1 LHEVGNLK
9 GRLDHLFDAYNSL
22 ESVLRSDL
30 ENNSSRIDEQIR
42 DMMDKVHESLEFKMR
57 DAEGNLAEILEE
69 ALIAR
74 VTEESK
80 KLKKKLSDKLKGQ
93 YDEFTKNID
102 MSMMSAKE
110 ALVNQN
116 LELHSV
122 SDAKMHAEVREIL
135 DSLTQQ
141 QENELSRFIELAKQ
155 ELDKCI
161 SRTELKLSDDVNRRI
176 GEEVL
181 KMTALCEHNRVED
194 KLILKNSVVGIEK
207 EVSAMTQASS
217 DYVKSMEKSCERK
230 IMTSFEIELSKLQQQ
245 SNLKMLELQK
255 DIQDFKQ
262 LQMETQKISLN
273 RQQETIDEKLTSSLL
288 RFRDDLGLSIEG
300 KTKSFQLQLMT
311 VNEQMLARLTEKIAA
326 GLQCCKD
333 DLNNVVDV
341 VMLQISASQAQ
352 CQQLVTQQAMDCSVE
367 LKRTCSHTVDL
378 AVDNLSSTSRS
389 IFQHVKD
396 DAQQYIE
403 DHLGKVEM
411 EVKTMWSETGNL
423 LHKNIIHELE
433 KIRIY
438 DKERMQRV
446 DETLSYLEIFALKME
461 RDFQNVS
468 PRAEDISNPAESSG
482 IPQPNF
488 LSSLPIQISSD
499 IDINSLSFSYPVSSP
514 SIAPYRSPGYERS
527 STGNA
532 NNVKLADAKS
542 SSQIPREPEP
552 ALTSVVHFA
561 RIEFRI
567 QELNQLLESLKNK
580 VSSLDESTTHLE
592 KKLVDIEDD
601 NIKNVF
607 PKLNESQLQIS
618 LFCESVNLLQ
628 REHTLL
634 ANKIAEGTSAPT
646 EQSATME
653 VNSHD
658 SSNGRSCAQEPSLDH
673 CRLDTLQN
681 FVNSLQV
688 EVISLGAELKLKT
701 EASAHANLNVD
712 VKLSE
717 LDSVRAQL
725 QDFDCRMNALS
736 VSVTTN
742 NRDMESYITLVESLN
757 HDYSGSEQK
766 LTAVE
771 VKIDGT
777 VDNVRTNTLALGSV
791 DKRLS
796 LLEEQTQLL
805 NIKCDDSLDQVKQC
819 LLAHS
824 TCREHFTE
832 EISQNKV
839 KLAELTSSLLVE
851 ESNVERLTMLQTTL
865 SAQALQ
871 LGDTEF
877 SLKQNHRTVELLE
890 QQLCETVLTCEK
902 VGSEL
907 SDIKNSC
914 GQMELSLHEL
924 RLQVASAAS
933 NAASPSSTVSFAEK
947 LREDFA
953 MLQSE
958 VRELQQHLQSREDC
972 APAGDLLIAVDR
984 FAEDTV
990 HEKLL
995 AFDKCL
1001 QHQHG
1006 VHEQIFSRLN
1016 ELTSGAL
1023 SHELQIDDLKSQV
1036 AEFLLESDVM
1046 VAKAEQRKLIE
1057 TLDGISLPGYARVCT
1072 EVVEL
1077 KASMLGLSERFS
1089 RFVNSATG
1097 DLASS
1102 TENNKHHGM
1111 CASLP
1116 RAPPK
1121 IDCLMSHGTAVAQVF
1136 NSRGDYDFGQD
1147 DSSFC
1152 SRDEPDADSVTKQVR
1167 VVDGT
1172 VRSPPSGSANFDEAH
1187 LNLHVSA
1194 DDSFKDENSIATSS
1208 ENDEGDNDAN
1218 DSSVIDFDVT
1228 SAAVHDVPDSGYS
1241 VAPVTS
1247 PIVGRTDPQA
1257 GIMGDSFNISFENEE
1272 QESVLY
1278 NTLFRELPDD
1288 KNVNSN
1294 GAALSNSP
1302 TTASV
1307 LDASGADTGRGVNDS
1322 LCQVNWSVGAED
1334 QNAQAANSSSKQV
1347 GGDDR
1352 FSFDRIYSV
1361 NSEISG
1367 VNKLGSRRSSPSL
1380 QVLVAVGTS
1389 PKSESWLLDNA
1400 APVTTEL
1407 SHAASKVAVV
1417 DSALITAEQY
1427 AFVIIGSEGNPSS
1440 IQEGLPKTTTETDE
1454 IEQLTANLETAQVA
1468 LVKHALANE
1477 LEAASVLAT
1486 AHDLMDHNMGA
1497 EADAHGHH
1505 DRSDQCEVP
1514 TESSAVPS
1522 YPNIGDGVDLGSDN
1536 EEPQIPVFMSPSKY
1550 CHFDTGADDDSFESD
1565 EECSVGTEDNNDRA
1579 LNSLGVAP
1587 TLALGTAAEEVLSAH
1602 SNLHVVDFECSVEFL
1617 NANVLVESAVGE
1629 AVEVTVTN
1637 VNVHVPEEYIYLE
1650 SHMLAMADNIADI
1663 FGAGVLESF
1672 PEGDDSVEQSEN
1684 DKQETVRSEAAVRSL
1699 SAVDVIKTDLTYRSG
1714 PTAPL
1719 IETDDVSRLKAF
1731 GDLDAEEPAGLV
1743 SESVDVADHE
1753 AGQNS
1758 TAASVEGTVD
1768 ERITCGGSVSS
1779 NEDHVVV
1786 TMQTNR
1792 YAAFDGGMN
1801 EDISSSDDE
1810 AASSE
1815 AGLQSM
1821 DSPAGIVHLAFEEG
1835 SLGNEMEDIETSVE
1849 IADTVSVFTFDSRD
1863 STPPKEQ
1870 KIKAID
1876 SGRAVCSIDDSLLE
1890 STSVV
1895 VAAEAPGSVQPNT
1908 ATDGQPDEFLKPK
1921 TSKDS
1926 GKVVSL
1932 LEGSDDGHDGNRLL
1946 HLTKPPSV
1954 DEESAGTDDVNYFTP
1969 LAEELVKKQLREH
1982 SERNRHLG
1990 TATELGT
1997 ATDGTRASFGA
2008 NDDDD
2013 CIAVPVN
2020 MNSTKYAG
2028 YDVGMDDD
2036 SFASSDDGN
2045 EDDAAEC

>member
-30 ENNSSRIDEQIR
+30 ENNSSRIDEQIG

-161 SRTELKLSDDVNRRI
+161 SRTELKLSDDVNSRI

-367 LKRTCSHTVDL
+367 LKRTCSHTIDL
-378 AVDNLSSTSRS
+378 AVDSLSSTSRS

-411 EVKTMWSETGNL
+411 EVKTMWSETSNL

-468 PRAEDISNPAESSG
+468 PRAEDISNPGESSG

-514 SIAPYRSPGYERS
+514 SIAPYRSPGYEKS

-532 NNVKLADAKS
+532 NYVRLADAKS

-561 RIEFRI
+561 RIEFKI
-567 QELNQLLESLKNK
+567 QELSQLLESLKNK

-592 KKLVDIEDD
+592 KKLIDIEDD

-634 ANKIAEGTSAPT
+634 ANKIAEGTSAST
-646 EQSATME
+646 KQSATME
-653 VNSHD
+653 VSSHD
-658 SSNGRSCAQEPSLDH
+658 SSNGLSCAHEPSLDH

-712 VKLSE
+712 VTLSE
-717 LDSVRAQL
+717 LDGVRAQL

-736 VSVTTN
+736 VSMTAN

-771 VKIDGT
+771 VKIEGT
-777 VDNVRTNTLALGSV
+777 ADNVRMNTVALGSV

-832 EISQNKV
+832 EISHNKM

-877 SLKQNHRTVELLE
+877 SLKQNHRTMELLE

-907 SDIKNSC
+907 IGIKNSC

-933 NAASPSSTVSFAEK
+933 NAASPSSTASSAEK
-947 LREDFA
+947 LQEDFA

-958 VRELQQHLQSREDC
+958 VRELQFHLQSREDS
-972 APAGDLLIAVDR
+972 APAGDLSIAVDR
-984 FAEDTV
+984 CAEDAV
-990 HEKLL
+990 REKLL
-995 AFDKCL
+995 AFDNSL

-1006 VHEQIFSRLN
+1006 IHEQIFSRLN

-1057 TLDGISLPGYARVCT
+1057 TLDGTSLPGYVRVCT
-1072 EVVEL
+1072 EVAEL

-1089 RFVNSATG
+1089 RFVNSATS
-1097 DLASS
+1097 DLASA

-1111 CASLP
+1111 YASLP
-1116 RAPPK
+1116 RAPLK
-1121 IDCLMSHGTAVAQVF
+1121 NDCLMSHGTVVAEVF
-1136 NSRGDYDFGQD
+1136 NSRGDYDFGHD

-1152 SRDEPDADSVTKQVR
+1152 SRDEPDVDSVTKQVR

-1172 VRSPPSGSANFDEAH
+1172 VRSPQSGSANFGKAH

-1208 ENDEGDNDAN
+1208 ENDEEDNEAN
-1218 DSSVIDFDVT
+1218 DSSVINFDVT
-1228 SAAVHDVPDSGYS
+1228 SAAVHDVPDLGYS
-1241 VAPVTS
+1241 AAPVTS

-1257 GIMGDSFNISFENEE
+1257 GILGDSFNISFENEE

-1278 NTLFRELPDD
+1278 NALFRELPDD
-1288 KNVNSN
+1288 KND
-1294 GAALSNSP
+1294 AILSNSP

-1307 LDASGADTGRGVNDS
+1307 LDAGAADTGRGVNDS
-1322 LCQVNWSVGAED
+1322 LCQVSWSGGAED
-1334 QNAQAANSSSKQV
+1334 QNGLAANSSSKQV
-1347 GGDDR
+1347 GGEDR

-1367 VNKLGSRRSSPSL
+1367 VNKLSSRRSSPSL
-1380 QVLVAVGTS
+1380 QVLVSAGTS
-1389 PKSESWLLDNA
+1389 PKSQSWLLDTA
-1400 APVTTEL
+1400 ASVTAEL

-1417 DSALITAEQY
+1417 DRALITAEQH

-1440 IQEGLPKTTTETDE
+1440 IQKGLPKTTTETEE
-1454 IEQLTANLETAQVA
+1454 IEQPKANLETAQVV
-1468 LVKHALANE
+1468 LVKHALANKR
-1477 LEAASVLAT
+1477 LEAASVLPT

-1505 DRSDQCEVP
+1505 DRSDQYEVP
-1514 TESSAVPS
+1514 TESSAVS
-1522 YPNIGDGVDLGSDN
+1522 SHPNIGDDADHGNDN
-1536 EEPQIPVFMSPSKY
+1536 EEPQIPVFMSPNKY
-1550 CHFDTGADDDSFESD
+1550 CHSDTGADDDSFESD
-1565 EECSVGTEDNNDRA
+1565 EECSVGTENNNDRA
-1579 LNSLGVAP
+1579 LNSLGVVS

-1602 SNLHVVDFECSVEFL
+1602 SNQHVVDFECSVEFL
-1617 NANVLVESAVGE
+1617 NANVSVESSVGE

-1637 VNVHVPEEYIYLE
+1637 VDVHVPEEYIYLE
-1650 SHMLAMADNIADI
+1650 SHMLAMANNTADI
-1663 FGAGVLESF
+1663 FGAGVPESF

-1684 DKQETVRSEAAVRSL
+1684 DKLETVQSEAAVRSL
-1699 SAVDVIKTDLTYRSG
+1699 NAEDVIKTDLTYRSS

-1719 IETDDVSRLKAF
+1719 IETDDVSRLEAF

-1743 SESVDVADHE
+1743 SESVDVTDHE

-1801 EDISSSDDE
+1801 EDFSSSDDE

-1835 SLGNEMEDIETSVE
+1835 SLGNEMEDIETSGVE

-1870 KIKAID
+1870 KVKAID
-1876 SGRAVCSIDDSLLE
+1876 SGRAVCSMDDSLLE

-1895 VAAEAPGSVQPNT
+1895 VAAEAPGSVQPYT
-1908 ATDGQPDEFLKPK
+1908 ASDGQPDEFLKPK

-1932 LEGSDDGHDGNRLL
+1932 LGGSDDGHDGNRLL

-1954 DEESAGTDDVNYFTP
+1954 DEESAGIDDVNYFTP

-1982 SERNRHLG
+1982 SERNRQLG

-1997 ATDGTRASFGA
+1997 AADGIRASFGA

-2013 CIAVPVN
+2013 CITVPVN
-2020 MNSTKYAG
+2020 MNSTKYAV